1 MLNVFIATPD
11 RPGVVNDLVATVLK
25 SGSTVTRFAGMVTC
39 PDNPLF
45 SLRMEILETSDV
57 AGALELRLANL
68 IGSEGSLEVVPG
80 FLHEDSPVGAMPLP
94 AA

>member
-1 MLNVFIATPD
+1 
-11 RPGVVNDLVATVLK
+11 
-25 SGSTVTRFAGMVTC
+25 
-39 PDNPLF
+39 
-45 SLRMEILETSDV
+45 MEILGAPDV